1 MYKFFYAVIIL
12 ALLIGCSKV
21 EPILTEKDIQGI
33 TYSYS
38 EHVFINAMFITYVIS
53 TLSEDAHKP
62 TSVESLR
69 MYIEG
74 FERANK
80 RRDIYKSVEKIVYN
94 SLSNKYNDQIVKEID
109 EAYKKLNVISNYLS
123 EYMMKNNTYSSEFMK
138 NITNLREN
146 IKNLLPKI
154 YPQND
159 NKDIT
164 LYNLIA
170 HPEDVVEEY
179 SKEQIEQFLTTLNSS
194 MDHLLNIQEK
204 YKTEKK

>member
-1 MYKFFYAVIIL
+1 MANLFLYRGEF
-12 ALLIGCSKV
+12 
-21 EPILTEKDIQGI
+21 T
-33 TYSYS
+33 
-38 EHVFINAMFITYVIS
+38 
-53 TLSEDAHKP
+53 HKYGLDP
-62 TSVESLR
+62 
-69 MYIEG
+69 
-74 FERANK
+74 NK

-138 NITNLREN
+138 NITNLGEN